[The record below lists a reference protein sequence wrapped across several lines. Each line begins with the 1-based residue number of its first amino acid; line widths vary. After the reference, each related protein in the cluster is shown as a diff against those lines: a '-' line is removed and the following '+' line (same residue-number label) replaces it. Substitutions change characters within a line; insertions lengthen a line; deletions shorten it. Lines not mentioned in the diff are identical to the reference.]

1 MDTMR
6 DRFAPVVSR
15 LLDEDPRVA
24 VVLAAIG
31 TDAFAGAAR
40 RHPDRVVDVGI
51 REQLLI
57 GTAAGLALTGLRPVA
72 HTFASFLVERPFE
85 QVKLDLGHQEAGAVL
100 VSAAASFDWPAG
112 GYTHMAP
119 GDVALLDTLDG
130 WTVHVPGHPD
140 EAETLLRHAVAAGD
154 DKVYVRLSVQANG
167 QALPVDGER
176 FRTVREGR
184 SGVVVAV
191 GPMLDAVLAATKGL
205 DVTVLYAT
213 TVRPFDGAALRRATE
228 TAGADVVLVEPY
240 LAGTSTAAANDALSD
255 VPHRLLGLGVG
266 RRELRRYGRPEEH
279 VAAHGLDA
287 RSLRERIAGFLGAAW
302 RQESARMSRSSP
314 SSSMA
319 SSRART
325 QANWDSWSAI
335 QNFPGSA
342 STSSSRSS
350 LGQRTA
356 REVSSSG
363 SVANIFPAT
372 RNVGMLQ
379 AIFSVVSGRDRA
391 IRRTS
396 SASGMAGTVSARTDN
411 HLVRAVA
418 GMRLQ

>member
-24 VVLAAIG
+24 VVLAEIG
-31 TDAFAGAAR
+31 KDGFTEARR
-40 RHPDRVVDVGI
+40 RHPDRVVNVGI

-57 GTAAGLALTGLRPVA
+57 GTGAGLALTGMRPVL

-85 QVKLDLGHQEAGAVL
+85 QVKLDLGHQDVGAVL

-154 DKVYVRLSVQANG
+154 DKVYVRLSTQSNPAG
-167 QALPVDGER
+167 LAVDGER
-176 FRTVREGR
+176 FLTVREGR

-191 GPMLDAVLAATKGL
+191 GPTLDAVLTATEGL

-213 TVRPFDGAALRRATE
+213 TVRPFDSAALRRATE
-228 TAGADVVLVEPY
+228 TAGTDVVLVEPY

-255 VPHRLLGLGVG
+255 VPHRVLGLGVG
-266 RRELRRYGRPEEH
+266 RRELRRYGRIEEH
-279 VAAHGLDA
+279 IAAHGLDV
-287 RSLRERIAGFLGAAW
+287 RSLRERIGGF
-302 RQESARMSRSSP
+302 
-314 SSSMA
+314 
-319 SSRART
+319 
-325 QANWDSWSAI
+325 
-335 QNFPGSA
+335 
-342 STSSSRSS
+342 
-350 LGQRTA
+350 
-356 REVSSSG
+356 
-363 SVANIFPAT
+363 
-372 RNVGMLQ
+372 
-379 AIFSVVSGRDRA
+379 VSGGRRA
-391 IRRTS
+391 
-396 SASGMAGTVSARTDN
+396 
-411 HLVRAVA
+411 AVQV
-418 GMRLQ
+418 G